1 MYPSLIEDVL
11 QHYAPR
17 TFSLFQTLELLGATE
32 RKPLRPGL
40 YVIETPFFVS
50 SQIVFF
56 FQFHWILLQGFGQP
70 HDVTS
75 DQDGAVYVADIGKNT
90 VWKFKRQA
98 WLLHRKNVK
107 I

>member
-1 MYPSLIEDVL
+1 MSLRVGVKRLYPSLIEDVL

-56 FQFHWILLQGFGQP
+56 FSISLNSFAGFRS
-70 HDVTS
+70 TS
-75 DQDGAVYVADIGKNT
+75 
-90 VWKFKRQA
+90 
-98 WLLHRKNVK
+98 
-107 I
+107 